1 VEERTDEGLRM
12 KVGGYKSYFLN
23 AKEGRK
29 HLPEAVI
36 KAREFNIIF
45 SFL

>member
-36 KAREFNIIF
+36 KDREFNISV